1 MSPRLRA
8 LRGVGE
14 DLMTRSALGVVALLL
29 VAGAA
34 VAVGMARCEGTP
46 PSVETASPLAIGA
59 DARAVTVE
67 VADGGAGV
75 RSLRATLVHAGG
87 EAPLSERE
95 FGGSLLPY
103 LGSHSER
110 ERVDLSIDAKAL
122 GLASGDAKLRLT
134 ARDLSWRDFGR
145 GNEVIVEVPVTIDYR
160 PPSISLAP
168 GITYAKRAGSVALVY
183 DVSDDTERDGVEVGD
198 RFYPSL
204 PVSGEGVPAGR
215 RFALFPL
222 AQELLSDVKIAVVAV
237 DQAGN
242 RSSRTPQINIKD
254 RVYRNETIVLSQRFL
269 DQKVAD
275 LASATG
281 VNDSDKLKAFQEI
294 NTRIR
299 RENEERIRSIIAES
313 TPEPLFSEA
322 FEQMPDSQVMSTF
335 AERRSYLLDE
345 NKVSESIHYG
355 YDLASL
361 AGSPIPASNKGRV
374 IFADELGI
382 YGNCVI
388 LDHGL
393 GLHSLYGH
401 LSNID
406 VKAGDTVEK
415 GQTLGQSGQT
425 GLAGGDHLHFAIL
438 LRGVY
443 VDPVEWWDPKWV
455 REHALGPLATAR
467 K

>member
-1 MSPRLRA
+1 
-8 LRGVGE
+8 
-14 DLMTRSALGVVALLL
+14 MTRSAFGVVVLLL

-34 VAVGMARCEGTP
+34 VAVGLARCEGTP
-46 PSVETASPLAIGA
+46 PTIETASPVVIGA
-59 DARAVTVE
+59 DARTVTVE
-67 VADGGAGV
+67 VADAGAGV
-75 RSLRATLVHAGG
+75 RSLRAALVHAGG
-87 EAPLSERE
+87 EAPLTERE

-103 LGSHSER
+103 LGAHSER
-110 ERVDLSIDAKAL
+110 ERVDLSIDAKSL
-122 GLASGDAKLRLT
+122 GLASGDAKLRLS
-134 ARDLSWRDFGR
+134 ARDLSWRGFGG
-145 GNEVIVEVPVTIDYR
+145 GNEAVVEVPVSIDYR
-160 PPSISLAP
+160 PPSLSLAP

-198 RFYPSL
+198 RFYPSIA
-204 PVSGEGVPAGR
+204 VSGEGVPAGR

-222 AQELLSDVKIAVVAV
+222 AQELPSDVKITVVAV
-237 DQAGN
+237 DHAGN
-242 RSSRTPQINIKD
+242 RTERTPQINIKD
-254 RVYRNETIVLSQRFL
+254 RAYPNESIVLSQRFL
-269 DQKVAD
+269 DQKIAD
-275 LASATG
+275 LAGATG

-299 RENEERIRSIIAES
+299 KENEEKIRSAIAES
-313 TPEPLFSEA
+313 APEPLFTEA
-322 FEQMPDSQVMSTF
+322 FEQMPDSQVRSAF
-335 AERRSYLLDE
+335 AERRSYMLDGQ
-345 NKVSESIHYG
+345 KVSESIHYG

-361 AGSPIPASNKGRV
+361 AGAPIPASNKGRV
-374 IFADELGI
+374 VFADELGI

-388 LDHGL
+388 VDHGL

-406 VKAGDTVEK
+406 VKTGDTVEK

-425 GLAGGDHLHFAIL
+425 GLAGGDHLHFAML